1 LRKLFLAPFG
11 AYDATER
18 LLKAT
23 LETGVKPAEILYLC
37 PSPRK
42 QRLVQ
47 VQFFRLVNQP
57 AIVPPQFKTLS
68 QLARDLHEQFGTAR
82 RFTPELKP
90 LLVQRLLARETPNSK
105 PQTPKRKPAPLSPLP
120 SIGYARAV
128 GDFITEIKRYVPRS
142 DQAGLASRFKEL
154 LAAYE
159 KPLAR
164 ALEALDA
171 LELYNHE
178 LSSRNWADDED
189 IMAEAAHLVKAGS
202 GTQSQF
208 PGGIG
213 LCPSRPRVLVL
224 DSFVAP
230 NRLEAD
236 LLIALIAQAETC
248 LALGYAG
255 DPKDEDY
262 RLASKFVEL
271 VRGQEGFAVEALPA
285 SPAPPEPQLFAF
297 PTIEDEVAG
306 ICRDILCRGTDI
318 NLPDTVVAFPK
329 LADYAAMVKRIF
341 EQYELPVTVY
351 PATDLAASP
360 PVLAVLEL
368 LRALDSDYERIAT
381 AAALGSPFLPG
392 LLKLKAESDSENRY
406 RAAAEL
412 NHYSRRARII
422 KGRVNWNNIATR
434 LEAAEDR
441 LEDTELEF
449 AKDLQKRIRQATG
462 LVDKMLEPAD
472 TIGNQARRLKQF
484 LEAVDYCRNLKAE
497 EPGTDELLEDRSEL
511 YNILDSLSGFEA
523 DFGARKQSRAQFIKT
538 LVYLIRLAARAPE
551 PAPAGVIVMDMTETL
566 GLAPKR
572 LYFGGLTETNLPGGY
587 SGDPILPDRVR
598 RELGMPDIDWH
609 RDWQRFNFCRTMRA
623 SPNTPFLSFYD
634 SDEGRPVLPSPFLT
648 IAPLKPESSGI
659 MYSEA
664 EEQTAQGRSAGIRF
678 ADTCRPVDFG
688 RDKDVLKVLAARF
701 GPERPISVTR
711 LEAYRTCPYLF
722 YLENILGLETPE
734 EPRYDI
740 DTRQWGLVVHRVMEK
755 LYAGG
760 SLPVEQV
767 HDAAMKA
774 LDATLAEVEL
784 PVFWQE
790 VTRRVFANLL
800 PDLVRCEAELREDGF
815 QPQKTEL
822 SLAGNLTKDIAV
834 RGRFDRVDASA
845 TAFRVLDYKTGRPGN
860 FTPKAVID
868 GTHVQLPLYA
878 WLYHEAKPGLAID
891 NFGVYSLRE
900 PDVIWFARRKYTVDE
915 LVKAALENA
924 VAIVKSIR
932 KGEFPALPADDR
944 VCEYCNLGHT
954 CGFSE
959 TGKDR

>member
-1 LRKLFLAPFG
+1 MSWWLDVGFRARPAWFSLRKLFLAPFG
-11 AYDATER
+11 AHDAGER
-18 LLKAT
+18 LLKAA
-23 LETGVKPAEILYLC
+23 LATGVEHREILYLC

-47 VQFFRLVNQP
+47 VQFFKLVNRP
-57 AIVPPQFKTLS
+57 AIVPPQFKTLN
-68 QLARDLHEQFGTAR
+68 QVARDLHEQFGTAR
-82 RFTPELKP
+82 RFPSELKP
-90 LLVQRLLARETPNSK
+90 LLIQRVLSK
-105 PQTPKRKPAPLSPLP
+105 EAPIRKSAT
-120 SIGYARAV
+120 IGYARAV
-128 GDFITEIKRYVPRS
+128 GDFITEVKRYIPCS
-142 DQAGLASRFKEL
+142 ELTGLEDRFRGL

-164 ALEALDA
+164 ALEALAA
-171 LELYNHE
+171 LGLYNRE
-178 LSSRNWADDED
+178 LASRNWADDED
-189 IMAEAAHLVKAGS
+189 IMAEAALHVGRNRA
-202 GTQSQF
+202 
-208 PGGIG
+208 
-213 LCPSRPRVLVL
+213 CPRVVIL

-230 NRLEAD
+230 NQLEAD
-236 LLIALIAQAETC
+236 LLTALIAQAETC
-248 LALGYAG
+248 FALGYAG

-262 RLASKFVEL
+262 HLASKFVEL
-271 VRGQEGFAVEALPA
+271 VRHQGGFTVETLPT
-285 SPAPPEPQLFAF
+285 SPAPPEPRLIAY

-306 ICRDILCRGTDI
+306 ICRDIIAHGADI
-318 NLPDTVVAFPK
+318 KLTDTVVAFPR
-329 LADYAAMVKRIF
+329 LSDYAAMVKRVF

-368 LRALDSDYERIAT
+368 LRALDSGYERIAT

-392 LLKLKAESDSENRY
+392 LLKLKAESDSENRD
-406 RAAAEL
+406 RAAVAL

-422 KGRVNWNNIATR
+422 KGRVNWNNIAVR

-441 LEDTELEF
+441 LEDTEMEYV
-449 AKDLQKRIRQATG
+449 KDLQRRVRQATG
-462 LVDKMLEPAD
+462 LVEKMLEPAD
-472 TIGNQARRLKQF
+472 TVGNQARRLKQF
-484 LEAVDYCRNLKAE
+484 LESVDYCRNLKPE
-497 EPGTDELLEDRSEL
+497 EPGTDELLEDRSAL
-511 YNILDSLSGFEA
+511 YDILDALAGFEA
-523 DFGARKQSRAQFIKT
+523 DFGARKESRAQFIKT
-538 LVYLIRLAARAPE
+538 LVYLIRLAGRAPE
-551 PAPAGVIVMDMTETL
+551 PAPVGVTVMDMTETL

-572 LYFGGLTETNLPGGY
+572 LYFGGLTETNLPGAY

-598 RELGMPDIDWH
+598 HELGMPDIDWH
-609 RDWQRFNFCRTMRA
+609 RDWQRFNFCRSLSA
-623 SPNTPFLSFYD
+623 SPNPPFLSFYD
-634 SDEGRPVLPSPFLT
+634 SDDGRPVLPSPFLT
-648 IAPLKPESSGI
+648 IAPLKPEFSDI
-659 MYSEA
+659 NYSRT
-664 EEQTAQGRSAGIRF
+664 EEQVAQGKSAGVRF
-678 ADTCRPVDFG
+678 ADTCGPVDFG
-688 RDKDVLKVLAARF
+688 RDEDVLKALAARF

-740 DTRQWGLVVHRVMEK
+740 DARQWGLVVHRVMEK

-774 LDATLAEVEL
+774 LDATLTEVEL

-790 VTRRVFANLL
+790 VTRRVFANML
-800 PDLVRCEAELREDGF
+800 PDLVRCEAELREGGF

-822 SLAGNLTKDIAV
+822 SLNGNLAKDIAV
-834 RGRFDRVDASA
+834 RGRFDRVDANA

-878 WLYHEAKPGLAID
+878 WLYRQGKPGLAID

-915 LVKAALENA
+915 LVKAAVENA

-954 CGFSE
+954 CGFAE
-959 TGKDR
+959 TAKES

>member
-1 LRKLFLAPFG
+1 MRKLFLAPFG
-11 AYDATER
+11 AHDAGER
-18 LLKAT
+18 LLRAA
-23 LETGVKPAEILYLC
+23 LDTGVAPADILYLC

-47 VQFFRLVNQP
+47 VQFFRLANRP

-68 QLARDLHEQFGTAR
+68 QVARDLHEQFGTAR
-82 RFTPELKP
+82 RFTSELKP
-90 LLVQRLLARETPNSK
+90 LLLQRLLSVDRQP
-105 PQTPKRKPAPLSPLP
+105 PAAHVSSGLRTSSFPT
-120 SIGYARAV
+120 IGYARAV
-128 GDFITEIKRYVPRS
+128 GDFITEVKRYVFRS
-142 DQAGLASRFKEL
+142 EQAGLKGRFREL

-171 LELYNHE
+171 LEKYDRE
-178 LSSRNWADDED
+178 LASRNWADDED
-189 IMAEAAHLVKAGS
+189 IMSEAALQVGRNR
-202 GTQSQF
+202 T
-208 PGGIG
+208 
-213 LCPSRPRVLVL
+213 CPRVLVL

-230 NRLEAD
+230 NRLETD
-236 LLIALIAQAETC
+236 LISALIGQADTTI
-248 LALGYAG
+248 ALGYAG
-255 DPKDEDY
+255 DPDDKDY
-262 RLASKFVEL
+262 VLASRFIEL
-271 VRGQEGFAVEALPA
+271 IQTRGGFTTERI
-285 SPAPPEPQLFAF
+285 PAPTAPPGPQLFAF

-306 ICRDILCRGTDI
+306 ICRDILSRGVCI
-318 NLPDTVVAFPK
+318 SLADTVVAFPQ
-329 LADYAAMVKRIF
+329 LADYAAMVKRVF
-341 EQYELPVTVY
+341 EQYEIPVTVY
-351 PATDLAASP
+351 PSSDLAASP

-368 LRALDSDYERIAT
+368 LRALDSGYERIPT

-392 LLKLKAESDSENRY
+392 LLKLKDEKDSDNRG
-406 RAAAEL
+406 RAAVAL

-422 KGRVNWNNIATR
+422 KGRVNWNNIAAR

-449 AKDLQKRIRQATG
+449 IQDLQKRVRQATG
-462 LVDKMLEPAD
+462 LVEKILEPAD

-484 LEAVDYCRNLKAE
+484 LEAVDYCQDLSRE
-497 EPGTDELLEDRSEL
+497 EPGTDELLEDRSAL
-511 YNILDSLSGFEA
+511 YNILDDLTDFEA
-523 DFGARKQSRAQFIKT
+523 DFGARKESRAQFIKT
-538 LVYLIRLAARAPE
+538 LVYLIRLAGRTPE
-551 PAPAGVIVMDMTETL
+551 PAPTGVVVMDMTETL
-566 GLAPKR
+566 GLAPKH
-572 LYFGGLTETNLPGGY
+572 LYFGGLTEVNLPGAY

-609 RDWQRFNFCRTMRA
+609 RDWQRFNFCRTMFA

-634 SDEGRPVLPSPFLT
+634 SDEGRPVLPSPFLV
-648 IAPLKPESSGI
+648 IAPLKPEPTDI
-659 MYSEA
+659 IYSKA
-664 EEQTAQGRSAGIRF
+664 EEQTARGKAAGIRF
-678 ADTCRPVDFG
+678 ADTRHPVDFG
-688 RDKDVLKVLAARF
+688 RDPDVLKALAARF

-740 DTRQWGLVVHRVMEK
+740 DARQWGLVVHRVMEK

-767 HDAAMKA
+767 HYAAMKA

-800 PDLVRCEAELREDGF
+800 PDLVRCETELREGGF
-815 QPQKTEL
+815 HPQKTEL
-822 SLAGNLTKDIAV
+822 SLHGNLAKDIAV
-834 RGRFDRVDASA
+834 RGRFDRVDANAVS
-845 TAFRVLDYKTGRPGN
+845 FRVLDYKTGRPGN

-878 WLYHEAKPGLAID
+878 WLYQQGKPGLAID
-891 NFGVYSLRE
+891 NFGVYALRE
-900 PDVIWFARRKYTVDE
+900 PEVIWFARRKYTVDE

-954 CGFSE
+954 CGFAE
-959 TGKDR
+959 TAKDS

>member
-11 AYDATER
+11 AHDATER
-18 LLKAT
+18 VLKAA
-23 LETGVKPAEILYLC
+23 LETGVESAEILYLC

-47 VQFFRLVNQP
+47 VQFFRLVNRP
-57 AIVPPQFKTLS
+57 AIVPPQFKTPS
-68 QLARDLHEQFGTAR
+68 QVARDLHEQFGTAR
-82 RFTPELKP
+82 RFTSELKP
-90 LLVQRLLARETPNSK
+90 LLLQRLLSQETPNQK
-105 PQTPKRKPAPLSPLP
+105 PDRLSPLASRLSPLP

-128 GDFITEIKRYVPRS
+128 GDFIAEIKRYVPRS
-142 DQAGLASRFKEL
+142 EQASLKGRFKEL

-164 ALEALDA
+164 ALEALEA
-171 LELYNHE
+171 LELYNRE
-178 LSSRNWADDED
+178 LASRNWADDED
-189 IMAEAAHLVKAGS
+189 IMAEAALHVGQNRA
-202 GTQSQF
+202 
-208 PGGIG
+208 
-213 LCPSRPRVLVL
+213 CPRVLVL
-224 DSFVAP
+224 DSFIAP

-236 LLIALIAQAETC
+236 IMSALIAQAETC
-248 LALGYAG
+248 VALGYAG
-255 DPKDEDY
+255 EPRDEDY

-271 VRGQEGFAVEALPA
+271 VRSQEGFTIETLPA

-306 ICRDILCRGTDI
+306 ICRDINGRGAGITLTDI
-318 NLPDTVVAFPK
+318 VVAFPR
-329 LADYAAMVKRIF
+329 LADYAALVKRMF

-351 PATDLAASP
+351 PTTDLAASP

-381 AAALGSPFLPG
+381 AAALGSPYLPG
-392 LLKLKAESDSENRY
+392 LLNLKADSDAADRD
-406 RAAAEL
+406 RAAVAL

-422 KGRVNWNNIATR
+422 KGRVNWNNIAAR
-434 LEAAEDR
+434 LESAEDR
-441 LEDTELEF
+441 LDETELEYING
-449 AKDLQKRIRQATG
+449 LQKRIRQATG
-462 LVDKMLEPAD
+462 LVEKMLEPAD

-484 LEAVDYCRNLKAE
+484 LEAVDYCRNLRAD
-497 EPGTDELLEDRSEL
+497 EPGTDELLEDRSAL
-511 YNILDSLSGFEA
+511 YDILDALSDFEA
-523 DFGARKQSRAQFIKT
+523 DFGARKESRTQFIKT
-538 LVYLIRLAARAPE
+538 LVYLIRLAGRAPE

-566 GLAPKR
+566 GLTPKH
-572 LYFGGLTETNLPGGY
+572 LYFGGLTETNLPGAY

-609 RDWQRFNFCRTMRA
+609 RDWQRFSFCRTMSA

-634 SDEGRPVLPSPFLT
+634 SDEGRPVLASPFLT
-648 IAPLKPESSGI
+648 ITSLKPVPSEAI
-659 MYSEA
+659 YSKA
-664 EEQTAQGRSAGIRF
+664 EEQVAQGRAAGVRF

-688 RDKDVLKVLAARF
+688 RDPDVLKALAARF

-740 DTRQWGLVVHRVMEK
+740 DSRQWGLVVHRVMEK
-755 LYAGG
+755 LYARG
-760 SLPVEQV
+760 SVPVEQV

-800 PDLVRCEAELREDGF
+800 PDLVRCEAELREGGF
-815 QPQKTEL
+815 HPQKPEV
-822 SLAGNLTKDIAV
+822 SLNGDLAKDIAV

-860 FTPKAVID
+860 FTPKAVVD

-878 WLYHEAKPGLAID
+878 WLYQQGKPGLAID
-891 NFGVYSLRE
+891 NFGVYALRE
-900 PDVIWFARRKYTVDE
+900 PEVIWFSRRKYTVDE
-915 LVKAALENA
+915 LVKAALANA

-954 CGFSE
+954 CGLRE
-959 TGKDR
+959 TEKDS

>member
-1 LRKLFLAPFG
+1 MRKLFLAPFG
-11 AYDATER
+11 AHDAGER
-18 LLKAT
+18 LLRAA
-23 LETGVKPAEILYLC
+23 LDTGVAPADILYLC

-47 VQFFRLVNQP
+47 IQFFRLANQP
-57 AIVPPQFKTLS
+57 AIVPPQFKTLN
-68 QLARDLHEQFGTAR
+68 QVARDLHEQFGTAR
-82 RFTPELKP
+82 RFTSELKP
-90 LLVQRLLARETPNSK
+90 LLVQRLLAQEKGGQGFTGSK
-105 PQTPKRKPAPLSPLP
+105 VLAGLPAPPNP
-120 SIGYARAV
+120 VTRPVSIGYARAV
-128 GDFITEIKRYVPRS
+128 GDFITEIKRYVSRS
-142 DQAGLASRFKEL
+142 EQTGLKGRFREL

-171 LELYNHE
+171 LEKYDRE
-178 LSSRNWADDED
+178 LASRNWADDED
-189 IMAEAAHLVKAGS
+189 IMDEAARHVGRNR
-202 GTQSQF
+202 
-208 PGGIG
+208 I
-213 LCPSRPRVLVL
+213 CPRVLVL

-236 LLIALIAQAETC
+236 LLAALIKQAETC
-248 LALGYAG
+248 IALGYAG
-255 DPKDEDY
+255 EPADEDY

-271 VRGQEGFAVEALPA
+271 VRSQEGFAVETLPA

-306 ICRDILCRGTDI
+306 ICRDILSRGVFIT
-318 NLPDTVVAFPK
+318 LADTVVAFPQ
-329 LADYAAMVKRIF
+329 LADYTAMVKRVF
-341 EQYELPVTVY
+341 EQYEIPVTVY
-351 PATDLAASP
+351 PSSDLAASP

-368 LRALDSDYERIAT
+368 LRALDSGYERIAT

-392 LLKLKAESDSENRY
+392 LLKLKTKDDSENRD
-406 RAAAEL
+406 RAAIAL

-422 KGRVNWNNIATR
+422 KGRVNWNNIAAR

-441 LEDTELEF
+441 LDETELEYING
-449 AKDLQKRIRQATG
+449 LQSRIRQATG
-462 LVDKMLEPAD
+462 LIEKMLEPAD
-472 TIGNQARRLKQF
+472 TVGNQARRLKQF
-484 LEAVDYCRNLKAE
+484 LEAVDYGSNLVAE
-497 EPGTDELLEDRSEL
+497 EPGTDELLEDRRAL
-511 YNILDSLSGFEA
+511 YDILDALSSFES
-523 DFGARKQSRAQFIKT
+523 DFGARKESRAQFIKT
-538 LVYLIRLAARAPE
+538 LVYLIRLAGRAPE

-566 GLAPKR
+566 GLAPKH
-572 LYFGGLTETNLPGGY
+572 LYFGGLTETNLPGAY

-598 RELGMPDIDWH
+598 RELDMPDIDWH
-609 RDWQRFNFCRTMRA
+609 RDWQRFNFCRTMSA

-648 IAPLKPESSGI
+648 IAPLKPVPSEVI
-659 MYSEA
+659 YSKA
-664 EEQTAQGRSAGIRF
+664 EEQTARGKAAGIQF
-678 ADTCRPVDFG
+678 ADTCHPVDFG
-688 RDKDVLKVLAARF
+688 RDPDVIKALAARF

-740 DTRQWGLVVHRVMEK
+740 DARQWGLVVHRVMEK
-755 LYAGG
+755 LYASG

-800 PDLVRCEAELREDGF
+800 PDLVRCETELREGGF
-815 QPQKTEL
+815 KPQKTEV
-822 SLAGNLTKDIAV
+822 SLPGNLAKDIAV
-834 RGRFDRVDASA
+834 RGRFDRVDSSA
-845 TAFRVLDYKTGRPGN
+845 TAFRVLDYKTGRTGN

-878 WLYHEAKPGLAID
+878 WLYQQAKPELAID
-891 NFGVYSLRE
+891 NFGVYALRE

-915 LVKAALENA
+915 LVKAALANA

-932 KGEFPALPADDR
+932 EGEFPALPADDR
-944 VCEYCNLGHT
+944 ICEYCNLGHT
-954 CGFSE
+954 CGFTE
-959 TGKDR
+959 TAKDS

>member
-1 LRKLFLAPFG
+1 MRKLFLAPFG
-11 AYDATER
+11 AHDAGER
-18 LLKAT
+18 LLKAA
-23 LETGVKPAEILYLC
+23 LATGVEPAEILYLC

-47 VQFFRLVNQP
+47 VQFFRLVNRP
-57 AIVPPQFKTLS
+57 AIVSPQFKTLS
-68 QLARDLHEQFGTAR
+68 QVARDLHEQFGKAR
-82 RFTPELKP
+82 RFTSELKP
-90 LLVQRLLARETPNSK
+90 LLLQRVLSADCQPPTARSSLGLRASSFPT
-105 PQTPKRKPAPLSPLP
+105 
-120 SIGYARAV
+120 IGYARAV

-142 DQAGLASRFKEL
+142 EQAGLEDRFRGL

-164 ALEALDA
+164 ALEALAA
-171 LELYNHE
+171 LGLYNRE
-178 LSSRNWADDED
+178 LASRNWADDED
-189 IMAEAAHLVKAGS
+189 IMAEAALHVGRNRA
-202 GTQSQF
+202 
-208 PGGIG
+208 
-213 LCPSRPRVLVL
+213 CPRVVVL

-236 LLIALIAQAETC
+236 LLAALIAQAETC
-248 LALGYAG
+248 VALGYAG
-255 DPKDEDY
+255 DPEDQDY

-271 VRGQEGFAVEALPA
+271 VRQQGGFTVETLPA
-285 SPAPPEPQLFAF
+285 SPTPPEPQLFAF

-306 ICRDILCRGTDI
+306 ICRDILGRGADVSLT
-318 NLPDTVVAFPK
+318 DTVVAFPK
-329 LADYAAMVKRIF
+329 FTDYAAMVKRVF

-351 PATDLAASP
+351 PATDLDASP

-368 LRALDSDYERIAT
+368 LRALDSGYERIAT

-392 LLKLKAESDSENRY
+392 LLKLKDEKDSANRD
-406 RAAAEL
+406 RAAAAL

-422 KGRVNWNNIATR
+422 KGVVNWNNIASR

-449 AKDLQKRIRQATG
+449 IQGLQKRVRQATG
-462 LVDKMLEPAD
+462 LVEKMLEPAD

-484 LEAVDYCRNLKAE
+484 LEAVDYCRNLE
-497 EPGTDELLEDRSEL
+497 SDEPGIDELLEDRSAL
-511 YNILDSLSGFEA
+511 YDVLDALAGFED
-523 DFGARKQSRAQFIKT
+523 DFGTRKESRAQFIKT
-538 LVYLIRLAARAPE
+538 LVYLIRLAGRAPE
-551 PAPAGVIVMDMTETL
+551 PAPAGVVVMDMTETL
-566 GLAPKR
+566 GLAPKH
-572 LYFGGLTETNLPGGY
+572 LYFGGLTETNLPGAY

-598 RELGMPDIDWH
+598 RELDMPDIDWH
-609 RDWQRFNFCRTMRA
+609 RDWQRFNFCRTMSA

-648 IAPLKPESSGI
+648 IAPLRPESSDI
-659 MYSEA
+659 IYSKA
-664 EEQTAQGRSAGIRF
+664 EEQTERGKAAGIRF

-688 RDKDVLKVLAARF
+688 RDPDVLKALAARF

-722 YLENILGLETPE
+722 YLDNILGLQTPE

-740 DTRQWGLVVHRVMEK
+740 DARQWGLVVHRVMEK

-815 QPQKTEL
+815 LPQKTEL
-822 SLAGNLTKDIAV
+822 SLHGNLAKDIAV
-834 RGRFDRVDASA
+834 RGRFDRVDLSA
-845 TAFRVLDYKTGRPGN
+845 TAFRVLDYKSGRPGN

-878 WLYHEAKPGLAID
+878 WLYQQGRPGLAID
-891 NFGVYSLRE
+891 NFGVYALRE
-900 PDVIWFARRKYTVDE
+900 PEVIWFARRKYTVDE

-954 CGFSE
+954 CGFAE
-959 TGKDR
+959 TAKDS

>member
-11 AYDATER
+11 AHDATEH
-18 LLKAT
+18 LLRAA
-23 LETGVKPAEILYLC
+23 LDTGVAPADILYLC

-47 VQFFRLVNQP
+47 VQFFKLANRP
-57 AIVPPQFKTLS
+57 AIVPPQFKTLN

-82 RFTPELKP
+82 RFTSELKP
-90 LLVQRLLARETPNSK
+90 LLVQRLLSQETPNPK
-105 PQTPKRKPAPLSPLP
+105 PQIPNQKPNRLSPLP

-142 DQAGLASRFKEL
+142 EQAGLASRFKEL

-164 ALEALDA
+164 TLEALDA
-171 LELYNHE
+171 LDMYDRELA
-178 LSSRNWADDED
+178 SRAWADDED
-189 IMAEAAHLVKAGS
+189 IMAEAALHVGRNRA
-202 GTQSQF
+202 
-208 PGGIG
+208 
-213 LCPSRPRVLVL
+213 CPRVLVL

-236 LLIALIAQAETC
+236 LLAALIAQTETC
-248 LALGYAG
+248 VALGYSGNPA
-255 DPKDEDY
+255 DEDY

-271 VRGQEGFAVEALPA
+271 IRSQEGFAVETLTPSA
-285 SPAPPEPQLFAF
+285 APPEPQLFAF

-306 ICRDILCRGTDI
+306 ICRDILCRGANI
-318 NLPDTVVAFPK
+318 NLTDTVVAFPK

-341 EQYELPVTVY
+341 DQYELPVTIY

-368 LRALDSDYERIAT
+368 LRALDSGYERIAT

-392 LLKLKAESDSENRY
+392 LLRLKTERDSENRD
-406 RAAAEL
+406 RAAVAL

-422 KGRVNWNNIATR
+422 KGRVNWNNIAAR
-434 LEAAEDR
+434 LEASEDR
-441 LEDTELEF
+441 LDETELEYV
-449 AKDLQKRIRQATG
+449 KGLQTRIRQATG
-462 LVDKMLEPAD
+462 LIEKMLEPAD
-472 TIGNQARRLKQF
+472 TIGNQARRIKQF
-484 LEAVDYCRNLKAE
+484 LEAVDYCRNLKPD
-497 EPGTDELLEDRSEL
+497 EPGTDELLEDRSAL
-511 YNILDSLSGFEA
+511 YDILDALSGFEA
-523 DFGARKQSRAQFIKT
+523 EFGAHRESRAQFIKT
-538 LVYLIRLAARAPE
+538 LVYLIRLTGRAPD
-551 PAPAGVIVMDMTETL
+551 PAPAGVTVMDMTETL
-566 GLAPKR
+566 GLTPKH
-572 LYFGGLTETNLPGGY
+572 LYFGGLTETNLPGAY
-587 SGDPILPDRVR
+587 NGDPILPDRVR

-609 RDWQRFNFCRTMRA
+609 RDWQRFNFCRTMLA

-648 IAPLKPESSGI
+648 ITPLKPELSEI
-659 MYSEA
+659 IYSRA
-664 EEQTAQGRSAGIRF
+664 EEQTAQGKAAGVRF
-678 ADTCRPVDFG
+678 ADTCRPIDFS
-688 RDKDVLKVLAARF
+688 RDADVLKALAAKF

-740 DTRQWGLVVHRVMEK
+740 DARQWGLVVHRVMEK
-755 LYAGG
+755 LYADG
-760 SLPVEQV
+760 SLPVEQI

-774 LDATLAEVEL
+774 LDATLSEVEL

-800 PDLVRCEAELREDGF
+800 PELVRCEAELREHGF

-822 SLAGNLTKDIAV
+822 SLNGNLTKDIAV
-834 RGRFDRVDASA
+834 RGRFDRIDANAVS
-845 TAFRVLDYKTGRPGN
+845 FRVLDYKTGRPGN

-868 GTHVQLPLYA
+868 WH
-878 WLYHEAKPGLAID
+878 
-891 NFGVYSLRE
+891 
-900 PDVIWFARRKYTVDE
+900 ARPASPVC
-915 LVKAALENA
+915 V
-924 VAIVKSIR
+924 
-932 KGEFPALPADDR
+932 ALPAR
-944 VCEYCNLGHT
+944 Q
-954 CGFSE
+954 
-959 TGKDR
+959 TGTRG